1 MPIAESTARTAPR
14 QRDSAQQQ
22 RLAQGKE
29 AAAAASGALTARFEL
44 GFPKHSAAAGA
55 AQRDAFREQENKKS
69 FLERRFALS
78 TSERGGWQSC
88 RDKGQAK
95 GEKPRAA
102 SDATCTAFLLH
113 PNPPRG

>member
-1 MPIAESTARTAPR
+1 LSSATATC
-14 QRDSAQQQ
+14 
-22 RLAQGKE
+22 
-29 AAAAASGALTARFEL
+29 SGEGSSCCSIWALTARFEL
-44 GFPKHSAAAGA
+44 GFPKHSAAAGV

-69 FLERRFALS
+69 FLEHRFALS

-113 PNPPRG
+113 PNPSRG